1 MDTQQ
6 VVHLEQALVAVLA
19 AAEQAGLDAD
29 AVRQLAT
36 GGLIGNT
43 SWKWVSSN
51 AVPGAVEE
59 IERAVRVLR
68 RSQLGDREWE

>member
-1 MDTQQ
+1 MATQQ
-6 VVHLEQALVAVLA
+6 VVHLEQALVSVLA

-29 AVRQLAT
+29 ALRKLAT

-43 SWKWVSSN
+43 SWRWVSSG

-68 RSQLGDREWE
+68 QSQLGDREGE